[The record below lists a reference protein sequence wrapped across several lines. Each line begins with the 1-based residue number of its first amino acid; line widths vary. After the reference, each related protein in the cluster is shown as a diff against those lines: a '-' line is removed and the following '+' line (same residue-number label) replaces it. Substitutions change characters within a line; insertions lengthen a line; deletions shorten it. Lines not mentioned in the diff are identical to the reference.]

1 MNSTRMI
8 MKERS
13 KERRKLNE
21 NEMEEIQVD
30 VETICLKQYHVI
42 QEGRMCDKRRKG
54 SDKRSE

>member
-13 KERRKLNE
+13 KEGRKLNE

-42 QEGRMCDKRRKG
+42 QEGRRRKNV
-54 SDKRSE
+54 